1 MNSLKRIAVSVTVS
15 SVLLGPAGLAAQTKE
30 RIDLVTRSGQNT
42 VDGFNIETTPV
53 KGLPY
58 SAEGITT
65 VKLTMFDG
73 TKVERTVTAKFFR
86 DSAGRTRREQTVVG
100 LEALDPGND
109 FRAVVHI
116 VDPVADVFYTL
127 NPGSRTADRLPLS
140 LLRGSRRPLN
150 VPIDYGKKET
160 DLGVKDID
168 GISAKGTRT
177 VTTVPTGQV
186 GNDRPI
192 DIIDERWESVE
203 LKVLLRSL
211 HRDPRS
217 GDIEYALTKISRAE
231 PSASLFQVPSGYTIR
246 DLPAQR

>member
-1 MNSLKRIAVSVTVS
+1 MTFLNRLGVSLIAGA
-15 SVLLGPAGLAAQTKE
+15 VLIAPARLAAQTKGKLE
-30 RIDLVTRSGQNT
+30 FEARTPMGQWEIDST
-42 VDGFNIETTPV
+42 VV

-58 SAEGITT
+58 SGEGITT

-73 TKVERTVTAKFFR
+73 TKMERTVTAKFFR

-109 FRAVVHI
+109 FRAIVHI
-116 VDPVADVFYTL
+116 VDPVAGVLYTL
-127 NPGSRTADRLPLS
+127 NPATRTADRLSLS
-140 LLRGSRRPLN
+140 LIQGKLKPLN
-150 VPIDYGKKET
+150 VPLDYGKKET

-246 DLPAQR
+246 DLPELR